1 MRRNRIILIILWIL
15 SLVGISFFGGTV
27 SYGFFAAVTLVPA
40 VSFIYLLLVF
50 LRFKIYQRMDSRRV
64 VADELSDFYIT
75 LQNEDYFAFTSI
87 RMILY
92 SGFSELEGI
101 DGSAEYELMPRT
113 GIKRD
118 TRLLCRYRGEY
129 EAGVK
134 EVVIRD
140 FLNLFSFTYRNPEP
154 FRVTVLPKIVVL
166 DSVKTVEESLGV
178 MAETYSVAGEPDVV
192 VREYQPGDDARMIHW
207 RASAGKGKLLVR
219 KTVGIEKQGISIA
232 MEPGRYSDDPET
244 YLPLENRI
252 CEIVIA
258 LTMYY
263 LNVRT
268 PVSVFMFQ
276 DELSVDRVRDT
287 DGFNAFYTNISA
299 YRFEERPDKQGRMA
313 ELLSGSS
320 AVADSKILILVL
332 YDICPETEK
341 LIRSLGQSGVYVLV
355 YIVNDNPE
363 KDFTS
368 LNLPRCMVHM
378 TALDADLQEVL

>member
-1 MRRNRIILIILWIL
+1 MKRNRIILIILWLL

-27 SYGFFAAVTLVPA
+27 SYGFFAAVTLVPI
-40 VSFIYLLLVF
+40 VSFVYLIFVF
-50 LRFKIYQRMDSRRV
+50 LRFKIYQRMDSKRV

-75 LQNEDYFAFTSI
+75 LQNEDFFAFTSI

-92 SGFSELEGI
+92 SGFSELAGI
-101 DGSAEYELMPRT
+101 DDSAEYELMPRT

-118 TRLLCRYRGEY
+118 TKLLCRYRGEY

-154 FRVTVLPKIVVL
+154 FRVTVLPKIVVI
-166 DSVKTVEESLGV
+166 DRVRTIEESLGV
-178 MAETYSVAGEPDVV
+178 MADSYNAAGEPDVV
-192 VREYQPGDDARMIHW
+192 VREYQPGDDVRMIHW
-207 RASAGKGKLLVR
+207 RASAGKGSLLVR

-232 MEPGRYSDDPET
+232 MEPGRYSDDPKI
-244 YLPLENRI
+244 YFPLENRI

-263 LNVRT
+263 LNART
-268 PVSVFMFQ
+268 PVSIFSYQ
-276 DELSVDRVRDT
+276 DELSADIVRDT
-287 DGFNAFYTNISA
+287 DDFNAFYSRVSK
-299 YRFEERPDKQGRMA
+299 YRFEQMQDKQGKMA

-320 AVADSKILILVL
+320 PVINSKILILVL
-332 YDICPETEK
+332 YDISQETEK
-341 LIRSLGQSGVYVLV
+341 LIRSLGQSGVFIII
-355 YIVNDNPE
+355 YIVNGSRE

-368 LNLPRCMVHM
+368 LDLPRCMVHVI
-378 TALDADLQEVL
+378 APDADLQEVL

>member
-75 LQNEDYFAFTSI
+75 LQNEDCFAFTSI
-87 RMILY
+87 RMIFY
-92 SGFSELEGI
+92 SGFSEIEGL
-101 DGSAEYELMPRT
+101 DDSAEYELLPRT
-113 GIKRD
+113 GIKKD

-263 LNVRT
+263 LNART

-355 YIVNDNPE
+355 YIVNENPE

-368 LNLPRCMVHM
+368 LNLPRCMIHM
-378 TALDADLQEVL
+378 AAPDADLQEVL

>member
-1 MRRNRIILIILWIL
+1 MKRNRIILIILWIL

-101 DGSAEYELMPRT
+101 DGSVEYELMPRT

-118 TRLLCRYRGEY
+118 TKLLCRYRGEY

-166 DSVKTVEESLGV
+166 DSVKTVEESLGL
-178 MAETYSVAGEPDVV
+178 MAETYSAAGEPDVV

-219 KTVGIEKQGISIA
+219 KTVGIEKQGISVV
-232 MEPGRYSDDPET
+232 MEPGRYSDDPEIF
-244 YLPLENRI
+244 LPLENRI

-263 LNVRT
+263 LNART
-268 PVSVFMFQ
+268 PVSVFLFQ

-287 DGFNAFYTNISA
+287 DGFNAFYTNVSA

-355 YIVNDNPE
+355 YIVNENPE

-368 LNLPRCMVHM
+368 LNLPRCMIHM
-378 TALDADLQEVL
+378 AAPDDDLQEVL

>member
-1 MRRNRIILIILWIL
+1 MKRNRIILIILWIL

-50 LRFKIYQRMDSRRV
+50 LRFKIYQRMDSKRV

-101 DGSAEYELMPRT
+101 DGSVEYELMPRT

-154 FRVTVLPKIVVL
+154 FRVTVLPGIVAL
-166 DSVKTVEESLGV
+166 DSVKTVEESLGL
-178 MAETYSVAGEPDVV
+178 MAETYSAAGEPDVV

-219 KTVGIEKQGISIA
+219 KTVGIEKQGISVV

-263 LNVRT
+263 LNART
-268 PVSVFMFQ
+268 PVSVFLFQ

-287 DGFNAFYTNISA
+287 DGFNAFYTNVSA

-320 AVADSKILILVL
+320 AVLNSRILILVL
-332 YDICPETEK
+332 YDICPATEK
-341 LIRSLGQSGVYVLV
+341 LIRSLGQGGVYVLV
-355 YIVNDNPE
+355 YIVNGNTE

-368 LNLPRCMVHM
+368 LNLPRCIIHM
-378 TALDADLQEVL
+378 AAPDDDLQEVL

>member
-1 MRRNRIILIILWIL
+1 MKRNRIILIILWIM

-27 SYGFFAAVTLVPA
+27 SYGFFAAVTLVPL
-40 VSFIYLLLVF
+40 VSFVYLFLVF
-50 LRFKIYQRMDSRRV
+50 LRFKIYQRMDSRHV
-64 VADELSDFYIT
+64 VADEQSDFYIT

-87 RMILY
+87 RMNLY
-92 SGFSELEGI
+92 SGFSELAGI

-118 TRLLCRYRGEY
+118 TKLLCRYRGEY

-154 FRVTVLPKIVVL
+154 FRVTVLPRIVVL
-166 DSVKTVEESLGV
+166 DSVRTVEESLGA
-178 MAETYSVAGEPDVV
+178 MADTYNATGEPDVV

-232 MEPGRYSDDPET
+232 MEPGRYSDDPESF
-244 YLPLENRI
+244 LPLENRI

-263 LNVRT
+263 LNART
-268 PVSVFMFQ
+268 PVTVFMLQ
-276 DELSVDRVRDT
+276 DDLSADRVRDT
-287 DGFNAFYTNISA
+287 DGFNAFYSRISA
-299 YRFEERPDKQGRMA
+299 YRFDQKQDKQGKMSD
-313 ELLSGSS
+313 LLSGNG
-320 AVADSKILILVL
+320 AVINSKILILVL
-332 YDICPETEK
+332 YDISPETEN
-341 LIRSLGQSGVYVLV
+341 LIRSLGQSGVYILV
-355 YIVNDNPE
+355 YIVNESRE
-363 KDFTS
+363 KDYSS
-368 LNLPRCMVHM
+368 LNLPRCMIHISAPD
-378 TALDADLQEVL
+378 TDLREVL

>member
-113 GIKRD
+113 GIKKD

-263 LNVRT
+263 LNART

-313 ELLSGSS
+313 EVLSGSS

-355 YIVNDNPE
+355 YIVNENPE

-368 LNLPRCMVHM
+368 LNLPRCMIHM
-378 TALDADLQEVL
+378 AAPDDDLQEVL

>member
-1 MRRNRIILIILWIL
+1 MKRNRIILIILWIM

-27 SYGFFAAVTLVPA
+27 SYGFFAAVTLVPL
-40 VSFIYLLLVF
+40 VSFVYLLLVF
-50 LRFKIYQRMDSRRV
+50 LRFKIYQRMDSRHV
-64 VADELSDFYIT
+64 VADEQSDFYIT

-87 RMILY
+87 RMNLY
-92 SGFSELEGI
+92 SGFSELAGI

-118 TRLLCRYRGEY
+118 TKLLCRYRGEY

-154 FRVTVLPKIVVL
+154 FRVTVLPRIVVL
-166 DSVKTVEESLGV
+166 DSVRTVEESLGA
-178 MAETYSVAGEPDVV
+178 MADTYNATGEPDVV

-232 MEPGRYSDDPET
+232 MEPGRYSDDPESFF
-244 YLPLENRI
+244 PLENRI

-263 LNVRT
+263 LNART
-268 PVSVFMFQ
+268 PVTVFMLQ
-276 DELSVDRVRDT
+276 DDLSADRVRDT
-287 DGFNAFYTNISA
+287 DGFNAFYSRISA
-299 YRFEERPDKQGRMA
+299 YRFDQKQDKQGKMSD
-313 ELLSGSS
+313 LLSGNG
-320 AVADSKILILVL
+320 AVINSKILILVL
-332 YDICPETEK
+332 YDISPETEN
-341 LIRSLGQSGVYVLV
+341 LIRSLGQSGVYILV
-355 YIVNDNPE
+355 YIVNESRE
-363 KDFTS
+363 KDYSS
-368 LNLPRCMVHM
+368 LNLPRCMIHISAPD
-378 TALDADLQEVL
+378 TDLREVL

>member
-1 MRRNRIILIILWIL
+1 MKRNRIILIILWIM

-27 SYGFFAAVTLVPA
+27 SYGFFAAVTLVPL
-40 VSFIYLLLVF
+40 VSFVYLLLVF
-50 LRFKIYQRMDSRRV
+50 LRFKIYQRMDSRHV
-64 VADELSDFYIT
+64 VADEQSDFYIT

-87 RMILY
+87 RMNLY
-92 SGFSELEGI
+92 SGFSELAGI

-118 TRLLCRYRGEY
+118 TKLLCRYRGEY

-154 FRVTVLPKIVVL
+154 FRVTVLPRIVVL
-166 DSVKTVEESLGV
+166 DSVRTVEESLGA
-178 MAETYSVAGEPDVV
+178 MADTYNATGEPDVV

-232 MEPGRYSDDPET
+232 MEPGRYSDDPKSF
-244 YLPLENRI
+244 LPLENRI

-263 LNVRT
+263 LNART
-268 PVSVFMFQ
+268 PVTVFMLQ
-276 DELSVDRVRDT
+276 DDLSADRVRDT
-287 DGFNAFYTNISA
+287 DGFNAFYSRISA
-299 YRFEERPDKQGRMA
+299 YRFDQKQDKQGKMSD
-313 ELLSGSS
+313 LLSGNG
-320 AVADSKILILVL
+320 AVINSKILILVL
-332 YDICPETEK
+332 YDISPETEN
-341 LIRSLGQSGVYVLV
+341 LIRSLGQSGVYILV
-355 YIVNDNPE
+355 YIVNESRE
-363 KDFTS
+363 KDYSS
-368 LNLPRCMVHM
+368 LNLPRCMIHISAPD
-378 TALDADLQEVL
+378 TDLREVL